1 MSEQQ
6 GQGTSV
12 TKVSLVISALP
23 PLPVGILVKY
33 LAGSKLLWVSCPEVS
48 FPSLSTC
55 FLSFKSLS
63 TCLSCVCL
71 PLGSALRAAV
81 TEQLASEWGSPYS
94 SESSACAS
102 CITLITPVPRMD
114 NTIHKGGRDHPYVWS
129 QMWFWSQ
136 SSLDSIHFGT
146 VTSIVD
152 QEEERKEIKK
162 ATIDNLWKTKQ
173 ITAK

>member
-1 MSEQQ
+1 MSLKTRHYMSEQQ

-12 TKVSLVISALP
+12 RKVSLVISALP

-94 SESSACAS
+94 LESSAWAS

-114 NTIHKGGRDHPYVWS
+114 NTIHKEVGTILMSDPRCDSEVKAVWTP
-129 QMWFWSQ
+129 FT
-136 SSLDSIHFGT
+136 L
-146 VTSIVD
+146 
-152 QEEERKEIKK
+152 E
-162 ATIDNLWKTKQ
+162 LWLQ
-173 ITAK
+173 